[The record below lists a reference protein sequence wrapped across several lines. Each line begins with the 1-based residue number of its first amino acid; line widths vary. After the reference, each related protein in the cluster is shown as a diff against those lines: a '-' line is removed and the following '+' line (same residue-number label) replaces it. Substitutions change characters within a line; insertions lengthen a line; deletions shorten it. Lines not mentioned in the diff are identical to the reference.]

1 MSSPI
6 NKVFFAWC
14 VVVGGDFAC
23 ERFAPLH
30 IWHQQHMCQLKWC
43 LSFTY
48 KLYFISAPSVFL
60 TETGILFGFWLS
72 NFALELSNSFRN
84 IHCIPVYII
93 SIWPMFC
100 AWQIWSCRRIRT
112 CGPCCIGLKK
122 IWITETV
129 RMYVKVPL
137 YCYLTFPEVIGFII
151 ISSRAVSS
159 YRWHQ

>member
-1 MSSPI
+1 MMCSCWWWFCLWTFCSVAYLASTAHVPTEMMFI
-6 NKVFFAWC
+6 LYIQIIFYFSTKCFF
-14 VVVGGDFAC
+14 
-23 ERFAPLH
+23 
-30 IWHQQHMCQLKWC
+30 
-43 LSFTY
+43 
-48 KLYFISAPSVFL
+48 

-137 YCYLTFPEVIGFII
+137 YCYLTFPEVIGL
-151 ISSRAVSS
+151 
-159 YRWHQ
+159 